1 MKKLDG
7 KAPLYE
13 EIITIV
19 LNRKKTIEIMQMDET
34 FENDTMITLDKCLEI
49 AKEEGYTNGTILV
62 IAESYLDGKIYRYN
76 NYSEGEWCEV
86 GTMAGFA

>member
-1 MKKLDG
+1 MKKADSN
-7 KAPLYE
+7 APLYE

-19 LNRKKTIEIMQMDET
+19 IDRQKTIEIFQTDEA

-49 AKEEGYTNGTILV
+49 AKLEGYTEGIILV
-62 IAESYLDGKIYRYN
+62 IAESYLDGKIYRYG
-76 NYSEGEWCEV
+76 NYLDDTWYEV